1 MRRELENIQMENS
14 VYEQYYEKKT
24 AESEKEEPKSRA
36 GSRQGG
42 KSASKK
48 SAPFKLNPHQKY
60 EIANQVN
67 DDVLK
72 EIEDK
77 KKNSERVVE
86 TLRAVLEETEIR
98 IGELK
103 RDAYEFKRDVV
114 VGAENPRTGK
124 IMSEK
129 VTKYV
134 DDRQAQR
141 DVVIDKLRLK
151 NTTLKAA
158 IGKLEQQLSQKEEVG
173 DALHYIDFHQLQIE
187 NKQFVAKIE
196 ERNDELL
203 LVKLSTGKTI
213 KCLNELKSKLNECL
227 GEMDYMKKEVD
238 EKNDQKR
245 SLEKESK
252 DIQKEIRTEKKLQ
265 GRLRQAIED
274 AAAMPNI
281 EDYIKQKKTM
291 YECESELLNWQKKI
305 DIGEMT
311 ATNTRRRL
319 MESGGKFTKSISNF
333 N

>member
-1 MRRELENIQMENS
+1 MESSEATRISLTHKLEDMRRELENIQMENS

-141 DVVIDKLRLK
+141 DVSMA
-151 NTTLKAA
+151 N
-158 IGKLEQQLSQKEEVG
+158 GKLDVWWTDNGVYAWAVEQTKWCYKFS
-173 DALHYIDFHQLQIE
+173 
-187 NKQFVAKIE
+187 
-196 ERNDELL
+196 
-203 LVKLSTGKTI
+203 
-213 KCLNELKSKLNECL
+213 LKSQQRIVMRAPHLAGRIDNVAYEPL
-227 GEMDYMKKEVD
+227 QHLRDPNP
-238 EKNDQKR
+238 NDPYFADGGV
-245 SLEKESK
+245 SL
-252 DIQKEIRTEKKLQ
+252 RGT
-265 GRLRQAIED
+265 GANRNAVW
-274 AAAMPNI
+274 M
-281 EDYIKQKKTM
+281 
-291 YECESELLNWQKKI
+291 
-305 DIGEMT
+305 
-311 ATNTRRRL
+311 
-319 MESGGKFTKSISNF
+319 
-333 N
+333 